1 MKVQSS
7 VIALVLVLT
16 SFTSALPSEAKGS
29 SGGGSRSSSSSSS
42 SRSSSG
48 FGSSSRSSGSSSFGS
63 SSRTYSGGSSSG
75 TKSSASA
82 FSRGPSAATTKV
94 AATKAQSLNTSA
106 KPLTPT
112 QLASSGVKTAK
123 PADLGMSTVDTNR
136 LTAMQNSHSAM
147 QSIPLS
153 ERNVSNPVYAQ
164 HQRAYEQERSVF
176 IMTHPTTY
184 IPVYGSSYGPYD
196 GGQVR
201 YVQAADDA
209 SGFEKFLNFLGKLI
223 LLGIGG
229 TAVVLLGVAMYSF
242 FKEWKQ
248 QKEAE
253 KARTEEAKRRF

>member
-1 MKVQSS
+1 MKVQN
-7 VIALVLVLT
+7 IFALVLALGT
-16 SFTSALPSEAKGS
+16 IASAFPSHAKGG
-29 SGGGSRSSSSSSS
+29 SGGGRSSASSPSRSISNSPTRSGTSNFGSSKSSSSTSTGSK
-42 SRSSSG
+42 SSG
-48 FGSSSRSSGSSSFGS
+48 
-63 SSRTYSGGSSSG
+63 
-75 TKSSASA
+75 ASA
-82 FSRGPSAATTKV
+82 FKRGPSAATTKV
-94 AATKAQSLNTSA
+94 AATRAQSLNTSA

-153 ERNVSNPVYAQ
+153 QRNVNNPVYVQ

-176 IMTHPTTY
+176 IMTHPTTH

-229 TAVVLLGVAMYSF
+229 TVVVLIAVAAFSF
-242 FKEWKQ
+242 FKEWKE
-248 QKEAE
+248 QKEAQ
-253 KARTEEAKRRF
+253 KALEEEAKRRF